1 MAFIRRWSRWTH
13 EYTDRSGTGHCA
25 RFDGVR
31 ERSLVARERK
41 GHLAQVEELMQE
53 GAAFA
58 STLVGM
64 NLASATAGA
73 EQRSFKV
80 QIVPPSGELTFD
92 LNPKRMRLQ
101 VDDAGIVTWAH
112 AG

>member
-1 MAFIRRWSRWTH
+1 
-13 EYTDRSGTGHCA
+13 
-25 RFDGVR
+25 
-31 ERSLVARERK
+31 VAREWK
-41 GHLAQVEELMQE
+41 GHLVRVEELMQQ

-64 NLASATAGA
+64 SLASATASA
-73 EQRSFKV
+73 EQRGFKV

-92 LNPKRMRLQ
+92 LNPKRMRLK
-101 VDDAGIVTWAH
+101 VDDADVVTWAH